1 MRQNSNLYHLKELLT
16 MENRTYQR
24 RNRRLAL
31 AEGPRVLSE
40 IASLLSAA
48 PFLYSAPRGDGHPVL
63 VMPGFGAGD
72 RSTRVIRGFLG
83 SMGYKTHPWK
93 LGTNLGPVMSDLPL
107 QLAER
112 LDEVFANVNGNNGE
126 QAVSLVG
133 WSLGGVYARLL
144 AQLFPDKVRQVITL
158 GSPFAAGSWTT
169 STHGFART
177 VRDIP
182 LEQVSSND
190 LRLLAGESLA
200 NIPSTAIFSKTDG
213 IVPWK
218 IASQQPSHIA
228 ENIEVYSSHLG
239 LGFNSAVLY
248 ALSDRLANSV
258 GQWRPF
264 KRSGW
269 KSYVYGPA
277 QLETDD
283 SWSAQDSPVQGSPV

>member
-1 MRQNSNLYHLKELLT
+1 
-16 MENRTYQR
+16 MENRTFQR
-24 RNRRLAL
+24 GNQRGNRRWNRRFAL

-40 IASLLSAA
+40 IASLLTTA
-48 PFLYSAPRGDGHPVL
+48 PFLYNAPRGDGHPVL

-83 SMGYKTHPWK
+83 SRGYKSHQWN
-93 LGTNLGPVMSDLPL
+93 LGTNLGPMMSDLPR
-107 QLAER
+107 QLATR
-112 LDEVFANVNGNNGE
+112 LDEVYADNGN
-126 QAVSLVG
+126 QSVSLVG

-158 GSPFAAGSWTT
+158 GSPFATSSRPNSTHD
-169 STHGFART
+169 STHGFARSIKD
-177 VRDIP
+177 VP
-182 LEQVSSND
+182 LEQISSNN
-190 LRLLAGESLA
+190 LRQLAGEPLSST
-200 NIPSTAIFSKTDG
+200 PSTAIFSKTDG

-218 IASQQPSHIA
+218 IASQQPSHIS

-248 ALSDRLANSV
+248 ALSDRLANPAD
-258 GQWRPF
+258 QWQAF

-277 QLETDD
+277 RLEADD
-283 SWSAQDSPVQGSPV
+283 SGSAQGSPLQGSPA

>member
-1 MRQNSNLYHLKELLT
+1 

-48 PFLYSAPRGDGHPVL
+48 PFLYNAPRGDGHPVL

-93 LGTNLGPVMSDLPL
+93 LGTNLGPMMSGLPV
-107 QLAER
+107 QLAAR
-112 LDEVFANVNGNNGE
+112 LDEVFVSNGE
-126 QAVSLVG
+126 QPVSLVG

-158 GSPFAAGSWTT
+158 GSPFAAGSRST
-169 STHGFART
+169 STHGFARS

-182 LEQVSSND
+182 LEQVSSNN
-190 LRLLAGESLA
+190 LRLLAGEPLV
-200 NIPSTAIFSKTDG
+200 NVPSTAIFSKTDG

-248 ALSDRLANSV
+248 ALSDRLANPAD
-258 GQWRPF
+258 QWRPF
-264 KRSGW
+264 NRSGW

-277 QLETDD
+277 RLETED
-283 SWSAQDSPVQGSPV
+283 SSSVQESPLQGTPV

>member
-1 MRQNSNLYHLKELLT
+1 MK
-16 MENRTYQR
+16 NRTYQR

-48 PFLYSAPRGDGHPVL
+48 PFLYNAPRGDGHPVL

-93 LGTNLGPVMSDLPL
+93 LGTNLGPMMSGLPV
-107 QLAER
+107 QLAAR
-112 LDEVFANVNGNNGE
+112 LDEVFVSNGE
-126 QAVSLVG
+126 QPVSLVG

-158 GSPFAAGSWTT
+158 GSPFAAGATT
-169 STHGFART
+169 RGLARSI
-177 VRDIP
+177 RDTP
-182 LEQVSSND
+182 LEQISSNN
-190 LRLLAGESLA
+190 LRLLAGEPLA

-248 ALSDRLANSV
+248 ALADRLANSV

-277 QLETDD
+277 RLETDD
-283 SWSAQDSPVQGSPV
+283 SWSEQDSSAQSSTL

>member
-1 MRQNSNLYHLKELLT
+1 

-24 RNRRLAL
+24 GNQRRNQGSNRRRNRGFAL

-40 IASLLSAA
+40 IASLLTAA
-48 PFLYSAPRGDGHPVL
+48 PFLYNAPRGDGHPVL

-83 SMGYKTHPWK
+83 SRGYKSHQWK
-93 LGTNLGPVMSDLPL
+93 LGTNLGPVMSDLPR
-107 QLAER
+107 QLATR
-112 LDEVFANVNGNNGE
+112 LDEVYADNGN
-126 QAVSLVG
+126 QSVSLVG
-133 WSLGGVYARLL
+133 WSLGGVYARML

-158 GSPFAAGSWTT
+158 GSPFAT
-169 STHGFART
+169 SSRPNSIHGYARSI
-177 VRDIP
+177 RDVP
-182 LEQVSSND
+182 LEQISSNN
-190 LRLLAGESLA
+190 LRQLAGEPLA
-200 NIPSTAIFSKTDG
+200 STPSTAIFSKTDG

-218 IASQQPSHIA
+218 IASQQPSHNS

-248 ALSDRLANSV
+248 ALSDRLANPAD
-258 GQWRPF
+258 QWRPF

-277 QLETDD
+277 RLEEDD
-283 SWSAQDSPVQGSPV
+283 SRSAQGSPLRGSPA